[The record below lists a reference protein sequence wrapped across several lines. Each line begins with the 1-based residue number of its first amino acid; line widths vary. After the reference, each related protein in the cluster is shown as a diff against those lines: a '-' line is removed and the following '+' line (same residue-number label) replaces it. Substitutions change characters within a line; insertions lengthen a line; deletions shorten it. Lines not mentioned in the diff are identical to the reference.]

1 MSLSPSLEDLSS
13 VPVTHI
19 VEGNYQVLKLSTDS
33 HISHMKVHVY
43 IDTHTNNIM
52 KVDFKTM

>member
-19 VEGNYQVLKLSTDS
+19 VEGNYQVLKLSTV
-33 HISHMKVHVY
+33 SHMKVHVY
-43 IDTHTNNIM
+43 IDTHTNNVM